1 MSMVVATAPTVEPV
15 TLAEARAHLRVDMV
29 DDDVL
34 IEGLVKA
41 VREYLEVHVLRRAL
55 LTQTWDMYL
64 DAWPES
70 DRVAI
75 PLPPLQSVTYVKYT
89 DDTGAISTFA
99 SSSYLVDTV
108 SEPGRLVLKSGY
120 TWPGTTLQVVNGVNV
135 RFVCGWSAAASVPKP
150 IKQAI
155 LLMVGDLYENRENT
169 LIGQGLTIKELPFAV
184 QALLMPYRVYAWV

>member
-1 MSMVVATAPTVEPV
+1 MTLATAPTDEPV
-15 TLAEARAHLRVDMV
+15 TVAEAKAHLRVDI
-29 DDDVL
+29 DDDDDL
-34 IEGLVKA
+34 IEGLIATARQFV
-41 VREYLEVHVLRRAL
+41 EVHVLRRAT

-75 PLPPLQSVTYVKYT
+75 PLPPLQSVSWVKYT
-89 DDTGAISTFA
+89 DDTGTITTL
-99 SSSYLVDTV
+99 SSSNYLVDTV

-120 TWPGTTLQVVNGVNV
+120 TWPATTLQAVNGVNI
-135 RFVCGWSAAASVPKP
+135 RFVCGWSAAADVPKP

-184 QALLMPYRVYAWV
+184 QALLMPFRVYTWM